1 MSWRLQKK
9 PLTIWS
15 SERIKAE
22 KAFDNLDYERKKVK
36 DNIVLIGMPGCGK
49 STVGIVLAKALGY
62 QFLDSDLLIQ
72 NREKRLLCEI
82 IEQEGL
88 DRFNQIEEEVNA
100 SIQAKRTVIATGG
113 SVVYGP
119 SAMGHLK
126 EIGTVVYM
134 KLSLPAVQE
143 RLGDL
148 TRRGVSFRPNQTLS
162 DLYEERIPLYE
173 KYADHIVDEEGMD
186 IRRVVRKIT
195 QIIEQQ
201 K

>member
-22 KAFDNLDYERKKVK
+22 EAFDNLDYERKKVK

-82 IEQEGL
+82 I
-88 DRFNQIEEEVNA
+88 
-100 SIQAKRTVIATGG
+100 
-113 SVVYGP
+113 
-119 SAMGHLK
+119 
-126 EIGTVVYM
+126 
-134 KLSLPAVQE
+134 
-143 RLGDL
+143 
-148 TRRGVSFRPNQTLS
+148 
-162 DLYEERIPLYE
+162 
-173 KYADHIVDEEGMD
+173 
-186 IRRVVRKIT
+186 
-195 QIIEQQ
+195 
-201 K
+201 